1 MFGFGKTDIGQVRP
15 KNEDSIYV
23 SNEPVGKLSNL
34 YIVADGMGG
43 HKAGQVASNTA
54 IEAFIA
60 YLDKYQPDSTEE
72 PLDMLIGGINMA
84 NEAVY
89 KLGCS
94 YEEYGDMGTT
104 MVAATIEGNNIY
116 VAHVGDSRLYR
127 ITDGRIEQIT
137 NDHSL
142 VAEMVKAGQI
152 TEEEARVHPQR
163 NCITRAVGTDRN
175 VVSDGLIVRVKEND
189 TIVMCSD
196 GLNTMLENR
205 EILDIAGNRSLAIEE
220 RVNML
225 IDTANNNGGKDNISA
240 VVIDI

>member
-1 MFGFGKTDIGQVRP
+1 M
-15 KNEDSIYV
+15 
-23 SNEPVGKLSNL
+23 
-34 YIVADGMGG
+34 
-43 HKAGQVASNTA
+43 
-54 IEAFIA
+54 
-60 YLDKYQPDSTEE
+60 
-72 PLDMLIGGINMA
+72 
-84 NEAVY
+84 
-89 KLGCS
+89 
-94 YEEYGDMGTT
+94 
-104 MVAATIEGNNIY
+104 
-116 VAHVGDSRLYR
+116 
-127 ITDGRIEQIT
+127 
-137 NDHSL
+137 
-142 VAEMVKAGQI
+142 KAGQI

-196 GLNTMLENR
+196 GLNTMLEDR